1 MGNKIGKLEA
11 EKACLEKEKKKE
23 REDFTRK
30 IQDLEAQNE
39 SQGIQSLDQIK
50 CNVETSF
57 Y

>member
-1 MGNKIGKLEA
+1 MGTNMGNKIGKLEA

-39 SQGIQSLDQIK
+39 KLSQGI
-50 CNVETSF
+50 
-57 Y
+57 